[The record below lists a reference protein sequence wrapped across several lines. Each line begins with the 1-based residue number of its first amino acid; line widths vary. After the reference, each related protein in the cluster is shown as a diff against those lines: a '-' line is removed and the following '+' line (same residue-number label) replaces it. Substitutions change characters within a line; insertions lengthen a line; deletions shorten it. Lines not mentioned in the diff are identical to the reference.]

1 MFNCLQRVELSS
13 TERADLTF
21 LFRNPYLQTLA
32 SDSSTCK
39 CNETFAMYST
49 HIYLL
54 AVYDIHMSISH
65 ARSKI
70 HTVLNNDM
78 IIMTFIIFVAVV
90 VMGTN

>member
-1 MFNCLQRVELSS
+1 
-13 TERADLTF
+13 
-21 LFRNPYLQTLA
+21 
-32 SDSSTCK
+32 
-39 CNETFAMYST
+39 
-49 HIYLL
+49 
-54 AVYDIHMSISH
+54 MSISH